1 MQMRQGENE
10 DWHDD
15 FFFTFTWATRKHSRG
30 GDVILKSESLP
41 SLAPLS
47 WALLQPFLQTDNI

>member
-1 MQMRQGENE
+1 MQMRQGEN
-10 DWHDD
+10 DGWRND
-15 FFFTFTWATRKHSRG
+15 FVFTFTLATRKHSRG

-47 WALLQPFLQTDNI
+47 WALLQPSLQTDNI